1 MGSALYSVRND
12 TSERTLY
19 LQMEGFF
26 EENEMKAFVQLFLE
40 ASESYAGKPHL
51 VLADMRELQIS
62 SLDVS
67 KLLGDAIGKA
77 RQQGVTCCAHL
88 TSSTVVKMQVARLA
102 REHSHGDDATVNVSS
117 LEEANKVLAEARLW
131 MGTDA
136 PSAPAQGSP
145 ATSAPESPK
154 AQ

>member
-1 MGSALYSVRND
+1 MGSAQFSVKNEP
-12 TSERTLY
+12 SERTIY
-19 LQMEGFF
+19 VRMGGFF
-26 EENEMKAFVQLFLE
+26 EESEMKQFIQLYLE
-40 ASESYAGKPHL
+40 ATATYEGKHHV

-88 TSSTVVKMQVARLA
+88 TSSTVVKMQMARLA
-102 REHSHGDDATVNVSS
+102 REHSQGDDVTVIVGS

-131 MGTDA
+131 MGD
-136 PSAPAQGSP
+136 PGGDI
-145 ATSAPESPK
+145 
-154 AQ
+154 

>member
-1 MGSALYSVRND
+1 MGSAQFSVKNEP
-12 TSERTLY
+12 SERTLY
-19 LQMEGFF
+19 LRLAGFF
-26 EENEMKAFVQLFLE
+26 EESEMKEFIRLYLE
-40 ASESYAGKPHL
+40 ATASYGGKPHL

-88 TSSTVVKMQVARLA
+88 TSATVVKMQIARLA
-102 REHSHGDDATVNVSS
+102 REHSHGGDVTVNVGS

-131 MGTDA
+131 MGDA
-136 PSAPAQGSP
+136 GGGI
-145 ATSAPESPK
+145 
-154 AQ
+154 

>member
-1 MGSALYSVRND
+1 MA
-12 TSERTLY
+12 
-19 LQMEGFF
+19 GFF
-26 EENEMKAFVQLFLE
+26 EESEMKQFIQLYLE
-40 ASESYAGKPHL
+40 ATATYEGKHHV

-88 TSSTVVKMQVARLA
+88 TSSTVVKMQMARLA
-102 REHSHGDDATVNVSS
+102 REHAQGDDVTVNVGS

-131 MGTDA
+131 MGDT
-136 PSAPAQGSP
+136 GGGI
-145 ATSAPESPK
+145 
-154 AQ
+154 

>member
-1 MGSALYSVRND
+1 MSSAQFSVRNEP
-12 TSERTLY
+12 SERTIY
-19 LQMEGFF
+19 VRMAGFF
-26 EENEMKAFVQLFLE
+26 EESEMKEFIRLYLE
-40 ASESYAGKPHL
+40 ATASYGGKSHV

-88 TSSTVVKMQVARLA
+88 TSATVVKMQMARLA
-102 REHSHGDDATVNVSS
+102 REHSHGDDVTVNVGS

-131 MGTDA
+131 MGDT
-136 PSAPAQGSP
+136 GGGI
-145 ATSAPESPK
+145 
-154 AQ
+154 